1 VKEGT
6 GAHKVEARPTEPLQ
20 IKLFCPNHLR
30 VAWQGHIVFGIAQT
44 FYDHGVDIE
53 VWVNS
58 ADADARR
65 GYVHEGVPG
74 LLHRVLYK
82 CRQGPVITRM
92 TERRFVR
99 SLKPNDI
106 VYAWPSASVHF
117 LKEIKNRG
125 HCVLLEAI
133 NCAPQTCRRIQSQ
146 ALLAVGVHQEFP
158 DSDADFA
165 EIRSSIGLA
174 DGVLTAHRLSTQ
186 SYIEFGVSPDRI
198 LESSYG
204 WEPKR
209 FGGTGRALPPAE
221 GLTVL
226 FVGTPIVRKGVH
238 LLLEAWDRAKIKG
251 RLVLV
256 GGTPEPLI
264 AERCASF
271 FNRPDVHWLPW
282 LSDVGDYYRS
292 ADVFAFPSLEEGG
305 PLVIYEA
312 MGCGLPAIASPMGGG
327 AIGQDGE
334 GIIILDP
341 YDIEAWADAFRR
353 LQADEPY
360 RRELGEQA
368 RRAAQSFT
376 WEKASLKRLAQ
387 IMTMVKSGT

>member
-1 VKEGT
+1 VKEETGT
-6 GAHKVEARPTEPLQ
+6 HIVEARPTEPLQ
-20 IKLFCPNHLR
+20 IKLYCPNHLR
-30 VAWQGHIVFGIAQT
+30 VAWQGHIIFGIAQS
-44 FYDHGVDIE
+44 FFDHGVDIE

-65 GYVHEGVPG
+65 SYVHEGAPG

-82 CRQGPVITRM
+82 FRKAPVVTRM
-92 TERRFVR
+92 TERRLLS
-99 SLKPNDI
+99 SLKQNDI
-106 VYAWPSASVHF
+106 VYTWPGASFRF

-125 HCVLLEAI
+125 HRVLIEAI

-146 ALLAVGVHQEFP
+146 ALLAIGVHEEFP
-158 DSDADFA
+158 DSDTDFA
-165 EIRSSIGLA
+165 AVRSTFSLA
-174 DGVLTAHRLSTQ
+174 DRVLTAHRLSTQ
-186 SYIEFGVSPDRI
+186 SYVEFGVSPDRI

-204 WEPKR
+204 WEPER
-209 FGGTGRALPPAE
+209 FRGTRRALSPVE

-264 AERCASF
+264 AERCARF
-271 FNRPDVHWLPW
+271 FNRPDIHWLPW

-312 MGCGLPAIASPMGGG
+312 MGCGLPAIATPMGGG
-327 AIGQDGE
+327 AIGQEGE
-334 GIIILDP
+334 GIIIIDP

-353 LQADEPY
+353 LEADVPY
-360 RRELGEQA
+360 RRDLGEQA
-368 RRAAQSFT
+368 RRAAQRFT
-376 WEKASLKRLAQ
+376 WDKVGLKRLAQ
-387 IMTMVKSGT
+387 IMTMVK